1 MSFLDRFSLFQRK
14 ASSQALSGRMAVVH
28 WDRDSVSYFVLT
40 PNARQ
45 VKGSEIG
52 TLRLTLESNESSDVS
67 PDDPRTAKPLVALAE
82 HFKDQKISVKGVV
95 VLLSRPEL
103 DLLPLNLPPASS
115 DELPS
120 LVATEVEQQ
129 QGESPD
135 PPIIDFYSP
144 PVQPGIDSQSP
155 GTQQVFAFALSQ
167 RQMAAL
173 HEQCTTAGFKLLAV
187 GSRQLAPLRL
197 LHESKI
203 ERESVVIAMHLFA
216 GEAEIAICQGN
227 VPVLL
232 RTLRYSAED
241 PERVAEQIDTEAKRC
256 LTLLPQEL
264 SERSVSWCIFE
275 TGDFARNVGAAIEQ
289 QEQVHVQWIA
299 PYLGWNVIGPAA
311 SDGVHSAAN
320 SGAALD
326 ILGQSLPVNL
336 LAPKKPPVPPNPWI
350 RWGTLGGLST
360 AAAATVGYFLLTD
373 VWDLQDQVKGLETN
387 YRDESKVTAKYQE
400 KSDQVATI
408 EGWLTD
414 QVDWVAELADL
425 AGRLPDG
432 QDATVRRLSG
442 AVNAKGS
449 GSIDLAMQVRSQ
461 EVISELENRIRGAK
475 YTIVS
480 KQITQ
485 NPDSQEYPWQFESHI
500 EFPLTP
506 PGLRRFRSA
515 TLPDEPKPKQRAS
528 KSEGEK
534 NDKSP
539 DSSPP
544 TTSESSP
551 SDMPQKEPEVA
562 PPASNT
568 PQSPSPVAEVPS

>member
-14 ASSQALSGRMAVVH
+14 SSAQTLSGRLAVVH

-52 TLRLTLESNESSDVS
+52 TLRLAIESNESSEVS
-67 PDDPRTAKPLVALAE
+67 PDEPKTAKPLVALAE
-82 HFKDQKISVKGVV
+82 HFKEQKISVKGLV

-103 DLLPLNLPPASS
+103 DLLPLNLPPASP

-135 PPIIDFYSP
+135 PPVIDFYSP
-144 PVQPGIDSQSP
+144 PTQPNSDSQSP

-173 HEQCTTAGFKLLAV
+173 HEQCSSAGFKLLAV

-197 LHESKI
+197 LQESKV
-203 ERESVVIAMHLFA
+203 ERNSVIIAMHLFA
-216 GEAEIAICQGN
+216 GEAEIAICHGN

-232 RTLRYSAED
+232 RTLRYSTED
-241 PERVAEQIDTEAKRC
+241 AERVAEQIDTEAKRC
-256 LTLLPQEL
+256 LTLLPPDL
-264 SERSVSWCIFE
+264 SEYPVSWCIFE
-275 TGDFARNVGAAIEQ
+275 TGEFARNVGEAIEQ
-289 QEQVHVQWIA
+289 QEQLHVQWIA
-299 PYLGWNVIGPAA
+299 PYLGWNVVGPAA
-311 SDGVHSAAN
+311 SEGVHSAAN

-326 ILGQSLPVNL
+326 ISAQSLPVNL
-336 LAPKKPPVPPNPWI
+336 LAPKKPPVPPNPWV
-350 RWGTLGGLST
+350 RWGTLAGLGT
-360 AAAATVGYFLLTD
+360 AAAATIGYFLLSD
-373 VWDLQDQVKGLETN
+373 VWDLQDQVKGLEAN
-387 YRDESKVTAKYQE
+387 HRDESKVTAKYQE

-506 PGLRRFRSA
+506 PALRRFHSMMPSEKSKP
-515 TLPDEPKPKQRAS
+515 TPKDTNPP
-528 KSEGEK
+528 GE
-534 NDKSP
+534 
-539 DSSPP
+539 
-544 TTSESSP
+544 TST
-551 SDMPQKEPEVA
+551 DT
-562 PPASNT
+562 NT
-568 PQSPSPVAEVPS
+568 PSQASQADEVPS

>member
-14 ASSQALSGRMAVVH
+14 ASAQTLTGRMAVVH

-40 PNARQ
+40 PNARN
-45 VKGSEIG
+45 VKSSEIG
-52 TLRLTLESNESSDVS
+52 TLRLALEPSENSDGNTDE
-67 PDDPRTAKPLVALAE
+67 PKAAKPLVALAD
-82 HFKDQKISVKGVV
+82 HFKEQKISVKGIV

-103 DLLPLNLPPASS
+103 DLLPLNLPPASAE
-115 DELPS
+115 ELPS

-135 PPIIDFYSP
+135 PPVIDFYAP
-144 PVQPGIDSQSP
+144 PEVNSLNSELQ
-155 GTQQVFAFALSQ
+155 TTRQVFAFALSQ
-167 RQMAAL
+167 RQLAL
-173 HEQCTTAGFKLLAV
+173 LQDQCATAGFKLLAI

-197 LHESKI
+197 LQDVRM
-203 ERESVVIAMHLFA
+203 ERESVAIAMHLFA

-256 LTLLPQEL
+256 LTLLPPEL

-275 TGDFARNVGAAIEQ
+275 TGEFARNVGAAIEQ

-299 PYLGWNVIGPAA
+299 PYLGWNVIGPTA

-336 LAPKKPPVPPNPWI
+336 LAPKKPPVPPNPWV
-350 RWGTLGGLST
+350 RWGTLGGIGT
-360 AAAATVGYFLLTD
+360 AAAATMGYFLLTD

-506 PGLRRFRSA
+506 PGLRRFQSA
-515 TLPDEPKPKQRAS
+515 TLPDDSKPKERAS
-528 KSEGEK
+528 KSGGEK

-539 DSSPP
+539 DSSP

-551 SDMPQKEPEVA
+551 SDMPQKEPEVT

-568 PQSPSPVAEVPS
+568 PQSPSPAAEVPS

>member
-14 ASSQALSGRMAVVH
+14 ASSQTLSGRVAVVH

-40 PNARQ
+40 PNARN
-45 VKGSEIG
+45 VKSSEIG
-52 TLRLTLESNESSDVS
+52 TLRLAFESSENSEGNSDEPKAS
-67 PDDPRTAKPLVALAE
+67 KPLVALAD
-82 HFKDQKISVKGVV
+82 HFKEQKISVKGIV

-103 DLLPLNLPPASS
+103 DLLPLNLPPASAE
-115 DELPS
+115 ELPS

-135 PPIIDFYSP
+135 PPVIDFYATPDVTSLNSE
-144 PVQPGIDSQSP
+144 QQ
-155 GTQQVFAFALSQ
+155 TTRQVFAFALSQ
-167 RQMAAL
+167 PQLAL
-173 HEQCTTAGFKLLAV
+173 LQGQCASAGFKLLAI

-197 LHESKI
+197 LQEVRM

-256 LTLLPQEL
+256 LTLLPPEL

-299 PYLGWNVIGPAA
+299 PYLGWNVIGPTA

-326 ILGQSLPVNL
+326 IIGQSLPVNL
-336 LAPKKPPVPPNPWI
+336 LAPKKPPVPPNPWV

-373 VWDLQDQVKGLETN
+373 VWDLQDQVRGLETN

-515 TLPDEPKPKQRAS
+515 TLPDDSKPKQRAS

-539 DSSPP
+539 DSSP

-568 PQSPSPVAEVPS
+568 PQSPSPAAEVPS

>member
-14 ASSQALSGRMAVVH
+14 SSAQALTGRLAVVH
-28 WDRDSVSYFVLT
+28 WDRDSVSYFVLS
-40 PNARQ
+40 PNVRN
-45 VKGSEIG
+45 VKSSEIG
-52 TLRLTLESNESSDVS
+52 TLRLAIESSESSEGNSDE
-67 PDDPRTAKPLVALAE
+67 PKATKPLVALAE
-82 HFKDQKISVKGVV
+82 HFKEQKISVKGIV

-103 DLLPLNLPPASS
+103 DLLPLNLPPASAE
-115 DELPS
+115 ELPS

-135 PPIIDFYSP
+135 PPVIDFYAP
-144 PVQPGIDSQSP
+144 PELSASDSESS

-167 RQMAAL
+167 RQL
-173 HEQCTTAGFKLLAV
+173 TSLQEQCTSAGFKLLAV

-197 LHESKI
+197 LQDVRM

-216 GEAEIAICQGN
+216 GEAEIAICHGN

-256 LTLLPQEL
+256 LTLLPPEL

-299 PYLGWNVIGPAA
+299 PYLGWNVIGPTA

-336 LAPKKPPVPPNPWI
+336 LAPKKPPVPPNPWV
-350 RWGTLGGLST
+350 RWGTLGGLGT
-360 AAAATVGYFLLTD
+360 AAAATIGYFLLTD

-515 TLPDEPKPKQRAS
+515 TLSDDSKPKESAS
-528 KSEGEK
+528 KSKGEK

-539 DSSPP
+539 DSSQNIL
-544 TTSESSP
+544 ESSP
-551 SDMPQKEPEVA
+551 SDVPQNKPETA
-562 PPASNT
+562 PPASIK
-568 PQSPSPVAEVPS
+568 PQSSSPAAEVPS

>member
-14 ASSQALSGRMAVVH
+14 ASAQTLTGRMAVVH

-40 PNARQ
+40 PNARN
-45 VKGSEIG
+45 VKSSEIG
-52 TLRLTLESNESSDVS
+52 TLRLALEPSENSDGNTDE
-67 PDDPRTAKPLVALAE
+67 PKAAKPLVALAD
-82 HFKDQKISVKGVV
+82 HFKEQKISVKGIV

-103 DLLPLNLPPASS
+103 DLLPLNLPPASAE
-115 DELPS
+115 ELPS

-135 PPIIDFYSP
+135 PPVIDFYAP
-144 PVQPGIDSQSP
+144 PEVNSLNSELQ
-155 GTQQVFAFALSQ
+155 TTRQVFAFALSQ
-167 RQMAAL
+167 RQLAL
-173 HEQCTTAGFKLLAV
+173 LQDQCATAGFKLLAI

-197 LHESKI
+197 LQDVRM
-203 ERESVVIAMHLFA
+203 ERESVAIAMHLFA

-256 LTLLPQEL
+256 LTLLPPEL

-275 TGDFARNVGAAIEQ
+275 TGEFARNVGAAIEQ

-299 PYLGWNVIGPAA
+299 PYLGWNVIGPTA

-336 LAPKKPPVPPNPWI
+336 LAPKKPPVPPNPWV
-350 RWGTLGGLST
+350 RWGTLGGIGS
-360 AAAATVGYFLLTD
+360 AAAATMGYFLLTD

-506 PGLRRFRSA
+506 PGLRRFQSA
-515 TLPDEPKPKQRAS
+515 TLPDDSKPKERAS
-528 KSEGEK
+528 KSEGDK

-539 DSSPP
+539 DSSP
-544 TTSESSP
+544 TTSVSSP
-551 SDMPQKEPEVA
+551 SDMPQKEPEVT

-568 PQSPSPVAEVPS
+568 PQSPSPAAEVPS

>member
-1 MSFLDRFSLFQRK
+1 
-14 ASSQALSGRMAVVH
+14 MAVVH

-40 PNARQ
+40 PNARN
-45 VKGSEIG
+45 VKSSEIG
-52 TLRLTLESNESSDVS
+52 TLRLALEPSENSDGNT
-67 PDDPRTAKPLVALAE
+67 DETKAAEPLVALAH
-82 HFKDQKISVKGVV
+82 HFKEQKISVKGIV

-103 DLLPLNLPPASS
+103 DLLPLNLPPASAE
-115 DELPS
+115 ELPS

-135 PPIIDFYSP
+135 PPVIDFYAP
-144 PVQPGIDSQSP
+144 PEVNSLNSELQ
-155 GTQQVFAFALSQ
+155 TTRQVFAFALSQ
-167 RQMAAL
+167 RQLAL
-173 HEQCTTAGFKLLAV
+173 LQDQCATAGFKLLAI

-197 LHESKI
+197 LQDVRM
-203 ERESVVIAMHLFA
+203 ERESVAIAMHLFA

-256 LTLLPQEL
+256 LTLLPPEL

-275 TGDFARNVGAAIEQ
+275 TGEFARNVGAAIEQ

-299 PYLGWNVIGPAA
+299 PYLGWNVIGPTA

-336 LAPKKPPVPPNPWI
+336 LAPKKPPVPPNPWV
-350 RWGTLGGLST
+350 RWGTLGGIGT
-360 AAAATVGYFLLTD
+360 AAAATMGYFLLTD

-506 PGLRRFRSA
+506 PGLRRFQSA
-515 TLPDEPKPKQRAS
+515 TLPDDSKPKERAS
-528 KSEGEK
+528 KSEGDK

-539 DSSPP
+539 DSSP

-562 PPASNT
+562 PPESNT
-568 PQSPSPVAEVPS
+568 PQSPSPAAEVPS